1 MSSLPPIDL
10 PAALQSSGTA
20 VKRAL
25 AGLDRDAA
33 AVAAGSIENTSALLP
48 ALIDSRQQLLYS
60 KAAAKL
66 MASADE
72 MIGTLID
79 VRA

>member
-33 AVAAGSIENTSALLP
+33 AIAAGSIENTSALLP

-60 KAAAKL
+60 KAATKL